1 MSAGKLVVIVGSAGI
16 RCETITRAFV
26 AAGFETVTAPSLAE
40 LHVPGDYESV
50 DLVLDGAEVDGSAE
64 ALLDLK
70 SRWRV
75 AHVWGVSETA
85 RLLGS
90 WGGDAAD
97 AKPSA
102 KFLSCEGIL
111 TRALQALHPTDDV
124 HMPVHEHMIHAKR
137 ELENIVDGS
146 PDTIF
151 VCSLDNRIVRG
162 NRLFFEKV
170 GKPPAEVL
178 GNSCFEVLHGSSCR
192 WPDCLQSKVLESD
205 EPVTWGLDDL
215 AIPGNYECTAFQV
228 TLSGATQGIAH
239 HLREIGEEE

>member
-1 MSAGKLVVIVGSAGI
+1 MSKGRFVAVVGSVGI
-16 RCETITRAFV
+16 RCETITRAFA
-26 AAGFETVTAPSLAE
+26 AAGFETVAAPSITE
-40 LHVPGDYESV
+40 LEIPEDCESIE
-50 DLVLDGAEVDGSAE
+50 LILDGSEVEGSAE

-70 SRWRV
+70 SRWPA
-75 AHVWGVSETA
+75 AHVWGISETA

-90 WGGDAAD
+90 WGDDVAD

-102 KFLSCEGIL
+102 EFLSCEGIL
-111 TRALQALHPTDDV
+111 TRALQRLQPTGDE
-124 HMPVHEHMIHAKR
+124 HLKLHEHMMYAKR

-178 GNSCFEVLHGSSCR
+178 GSSCFEVLHGCSGE
-192 WPDCLQSKVLESD
+192 WPGCVQSQVLESGK
-205 EPVTWGLDDL
+205 PVHGGFDDL
-215 AIPGNYECTAFQV
+215 SIPGTYECTAFQV
-228 TLSGATQGIAH
+228 TLSGATQGVAH
-239 HLREIGEEE
+239 HLREIDAG